1 MIPSP
6 PDARLSIS
14 PKSYIRFYA
23 DSFLKEQSEDY
34 GMRKLTMEDVFKALA
49 KPLPDFDIK
58 PGKTALLLIDMQKL
72 VSSEAVVQEA
82 LNAGL
87 PQREVKGALQEYDK
101 RVRRAVKNAQRI
113 LKVCRKKDYDIVHVK
128 LGAQT
133 SDPRHTA
140 KINRKAD
147 FIVPIDAERG
157 KFFSEVAP
165 AKGELVFP
173 KTNGGAFTGTNL
185 DFVLRNMDIQSII
198 VMGFLTDQ
206 CVLATTIDA
215 GDIGYDVL
223 LVEDACTGTTK
234 QNHDAV
240 IRIARDVFL
249 KTKSTVELL
258 KML

>member
-1 MIPSP
+1 M
-6 PDARLSIS
+6 R
-14 PKSYIRFYA
+14 
-23 DSFLKEQSEDY
+23 SEGY
-34 GMRKLTMEDVFKALA
+34 GMAKLTMEDVFKALA

-72 VSSEAVVQEA
+72 VSSKALVQEA
-82 LNAGL
+82 SDAGL
-87 PQREVKGALQEYDK
+87 PEGETKEALREYDR
-101 RVRRAVKNAQRI
+101 RVKKVVKNAQRI
-113 LKVCRKKDYDIVHVK
+113 LQACRKKGYDIIHIK

-147 FIVPIDAERG
+147 FIVPMEAEKG
-157 KFFSEVAP
+157 KFFEEVTP
-165 AKGELVFP
+165 TKGELVFP

-198 VMGFLTDQ
+198 VTGFLTDQ
-206 CVLATTIDA
+206 CVLATTIHA

-223 LVEDACTGTTK
+223 LVEDACTGTTRE
-234 QNHDAV
+234 NHNAV

-249 KTKSTVELL
+249 KVKSTEELL
-258 KML
+258 RIL